1 MANNGLSFPDLMDKF
16 FRVMGSGQAYLNLV
30 YLLLS
35 FPLGI
40 FYFVFLI
47 SGLSIGFPLL
57 IIWVGIPILLLVGAG
72 WWLLAAFERQMAI
85 HWLKEDIAPM
95 TQPAAEGEDLWARF
109 KDYFLNPVTW
119 KGLLYLFL
127 KFPLGIFSFV
137 VLITFVS
144 LTVSFL
150 AMPVLYQGFAALTP
164 EIDFGGGFIWYI
176 DNINDALLATVIG
189 VFLWPVTLH
198 ALNGVTWLH
207 AKLAKFLLSKEWPGK
222 PVAVGEGQG
231 KVIESSS

>member
-1 MANNGLSFPDLMDKF
+1 MDSNGLNFNDLLDKF
-16 FRVMGSGQAYLNLV
+16 FRVMGSGQAYLNSI
-30 YLLLS
+30 YLLIS

-47 SGLSIGFPLL
+47 SGLSVGLPLL
-57 IIWVGIPILLLVGAG
+57 IIWVGIPLLLLVGAC

-95 TQPAAEGEDLWARF
+95 TNPSTEGTDLWTRF

-119 KGLLYLFL
+119 KSLLYLFL

-137 VLITFVS
+137 VLITLIS

-150 AMPVLYQGFAALTP
+150 AMPVIYQAFTALTP
-164 EIDFGGGFIWYI
+164 QVNFGPGLIWHIDS
-176 DNINDALLATVIG
+176 INDALIATLIG
-189 VFLWPVTLH
+189 VFLWPLTLH

-207 AKLAKFLLSKEWPGK
+207 AKLAKYLLSMEWPGK
-222 PVAVGEGQG
+222 NTPVEL
-231 KVIESSS
+231 ESTRG

>member
-1 MANNGLSFPDLMDKF
+1 MDKDGLYFPDLMEKF
-16 FRVMGSGQAYLNLV
+16 FRVMGSGEAYLNLF
-30 YLLLS
+30 YLLIS

-40 FYFVFLI
+40 FYFVYLVT
-47 SGLSIGFPLL
+47 GLSVGISL
-57 IIWVGIPILLLVGAG
+57 IIIWIGIPLLLLVGAG

-95 TQPAAEGEDLWARF
+95 TQPSTEGEDLWTRF
-109 KDYFLNPVTW
+109 KNYFLNPVTW

-137 VLITFVS
+137 VVITLVS
-144 LTVSFL
+144 LTLSFL
-150 AMPVLYQGFAALTP
+150 AMPVLYPSFSVFTP
-164 EIDFGGGFIWYI
+164 EVDFGGGYTWYV
-176 DNINDALLATVIG
+176 DSMNDAAIAAVIG

-207 AKLAKFLLSKEWPGK
+207 AKLAKHLLGLKQPG
-222 PVAVGEGQG
+222 
-231 KVIESSS
+231 